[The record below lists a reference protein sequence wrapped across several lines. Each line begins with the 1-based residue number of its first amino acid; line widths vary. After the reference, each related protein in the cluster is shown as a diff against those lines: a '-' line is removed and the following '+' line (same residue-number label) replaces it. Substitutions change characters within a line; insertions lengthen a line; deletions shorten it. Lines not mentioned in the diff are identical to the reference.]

1 MEGIKMNAIDFLLKE
16 HNRVRKMLRT
26 ISDDSHHYATQK
38 KQFQILAQDLLRH
51 ETMEHEVWYPH
62 FKEKLPSEVQHLLT
76 EEKHAEKA
84 IKKMSDL
91 KTEEAWKKEFLKFKS
106 AVEHHASEEETELFP
121 EVEKILSERELEK
134 IGLEMF
140 DFKMQYH

>member
-1 MEGIKMNAIDFLLKE
+1 
-16 HNRVRKMLRT
+16 
-26 ISDDSHHYATQK
+26 
-38 KQFQILAQDLLRH
+38 
-51 ETMEHEVWYPH
+51 
-62 FKEKLPSEVQHLLT
+62 
-76 EEKHAEKA
+76 
-84 IKKMSDL
+84 MSDL

-106 AVEHHASEEETELFP
+106 AVEHHASEEETDLFP

>member
-121 EVEKILSERELEK
+121 EVEKILSEGELEK